1 MRGKRQR
8 VNEWGRWKQ
17 LKRKSDEKESADSL
31 KGFTSRLTELHTNRI
46 SNIINIQIWLHCT
59 VWMNTS
65 RFCLNK
71 LDVLNY
77 ISFQCF
83 LLGQSSRALQT
94 RYAFIARFL
103 NNLLFFSLFF
113 FFFFRCYE
121 FNTLTVQINWS
132 RRGVLAELSTE
143 PLVSYVSWYFQ
154 WSLLKLDSRF
164 LIVDKKRQNAASL
177 CAFLPQTDS
186 MKIE

>member
-1 MRGKRQR
+1 
-8 VNEWGRWKQ
+8 
-17 LKRKSDEKESADSL
+17 
-31 KGFTSRLTELHTNRI
+31 
-46 SNIINIQIWLHCT
+46 
-59 VWMNTS
+59 MNTS

-71 LDVLNY
+71 LDVLNF

-83 LLGQSSRALQT
+83 LLGRSSRALQT

-113 FFFFRCYE
+113 FFFFRRYE

-154 WSLLKLDSRF
+154 WSLLKLDSCF
-164 LIVDKKRQNAASL
+164 LIVDKKTKRSIAL
-177 CAFLPQTDS
+177 CISTTNRRHENRIIRRRRLDEENIFSSILQ
-186 MKIE
+186 